1 VEGIGG
7 SVEEGVRGRESVGDR
22 QRRCPPGS
30 GRSAI
35 SVGHYKRGPGRGAD
49 GCTGA
54 CSSGGGVFQ

>member
-1 VEGIGG
+1 MEGRGG
-7 SVEEGVRGRESVGDR
+7 SVEEGVRGRESVGER

-30 GRSAI
+30 GRITI

-49 GCTGA
+49 GCTGE